1 MNTLYIIF
9 IMVLMVKMK
18 SKYLMKNKDII
29 EADSFND
36 MKKQF
41 IKKLEDDTYMRS
53 LIKGIGS

>member
-41 IKKLEDDTYMRS
+41 ITKLEDDTYMRS

>member
-1 MNTLYIIF
+1 
-9 IMVLMVKMK
+9 MVLMVKMK

-36 MKKQF
+36 MRKQF
-41 IKKLEDDTYMRS
+41 ITKLEDDIYMRS